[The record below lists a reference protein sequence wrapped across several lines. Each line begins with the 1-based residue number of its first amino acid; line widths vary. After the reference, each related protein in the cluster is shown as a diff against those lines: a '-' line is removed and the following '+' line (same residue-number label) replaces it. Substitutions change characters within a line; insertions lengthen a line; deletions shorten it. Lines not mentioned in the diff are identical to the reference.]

1 MAQQVTNYTK
11 FVTQNEKDLYNDLK
25 KTLGNPEM
33 VDYVYDEII
42 RQRDKGGKDFRSI
55 YGQSQEIDGKCSIF
69 DRNILADLLANS
81 HQRNFD
87 TRLQGNGPIEI
98 VNTDSR
104 DDKLVIF
111 RYLDNDV
118 AYIDSEGNFVGFI
131 GGISTEEVQ
140 DKLKNCITETAVNKL
155 LLKKVDK
162 SVLFGNDLKI
172 KPEFIPKIVPDGL
185 EEHLSDKVIH
195 ITNEERNKWNAKYDK
210 PEAGIPLADLS
221 EEVLQKIA
229 DSINKLLNGRGY
241 IKENYIDFTVV
252 AKKSEMEEKITEL
265 SKTFRDE
272 IEAVKERLADNN
284 ILVNDN
290 VLANSGNVIRL
301 SHQNILVTEDFEL
314 TVNGVEYFIDTDFQ
328 LDAQAGTITWTNHDF
343 DLDESMKI
351 MVQYRI
357 KKTQK

>member
-25 KTLGNPEM
+25 KTLGNSEM

-55 YGQSQEIDGKCSIF
+55 YGQSQEIDAKCSIF
-69 DRNILADLLANS
+69 DRNILADLLANN

-111 RYLDNDV
+111 RYLDKDV
-118 AYIDSEGNFVGFI
+118 AYIDSEGNFVGLI
-131 GGISTEEVQ
+131 GGVSTTEIQ
-140 DKLKNCITETAVNKL
+140 DKLKNCITEANVQKL

-162 SVLFGNDLKI
+162 SALFGLDLKI
-172 KPEFIPKIVPDGL
+172 KPELLPNIVPEGL
-185 EEHLSDKVIH
+185 EEHLSDKIIH
-195 ITNEERNKWNAKYDK
+195 ITNEEREKWNSKYDK
-210 PEAGIPLADLS
+210 PETGIALDDLS
-221 EEVLQKIA
+221 EEVKTKIA
-229 DSINKLLNGRGY
+229 DSINKLLNGQGY
-241 IKENYIDFTVV
+241 IKENYINFTVV
-252 AKKSEMEEKITEL
+252 AKKSEIEEKIAEL
-265 SKTFRDE
+265 SKNFKDE
-272 IEAVKERLADNN
+272 IDAVKERLADNN

-290 VLANSGNVIRL
+290 VLVNSGNVIKL

-314 TVNGVEYFIDTDFQ
+314 TVNGVEYFINTDFQ
-328 LDAQAGTITWTNHDF
+328 LDSKTGTITWINRDF
-343 DLDESMKI
+343 DLDETMKI

-357 KKTQK
+357 KKI